1 VEVFMIDLVLIGATV
16 AFFAASALYARAL
29 EKL

>member
-1 VEVFMIDLVLIGATV
+1 MLDLIFIISTL